1 MKLRE
6 IYQLVVELG
15 KQADPRGES
24 EVHAAL
30 ADARR
35 EFDAL
40 PPKEQTYFDQE
51 RLTNPYSDTRIL
63 NGQGEEEINRLL
75 TGVDME
81 LGEVLLA
88 QELSRSGQQID
99 LILSHHPEGK
109 ALAGLA
115 EVMKMQEEI
124 FHRFGVPIALA
135 EGVMDERIAEVA
147 RGILPLNHNRAIDGA
162 RLLGFP
168 FMSCHSPADNMVT
181 TFLQRNF
188 DEKQPRTV
196 GEVMDILLEQPEYQ
210 MAARQKMGMKLVAG
224 DKKHRAGRVFVDMT
238 GGTGGSKDIFQHLA
252 NSGVGTVVGMH
263 ISEKNLEQ
271 AKEHH
276 LNVVIAGHIASD
288 SLGMNLILDQ
298 IERRGVEILTCSG
311 LMRVKR

>member
-6 IYQLVVELG
+6 IYQLVIELG
-15 KQADPRGES
+15 KGADPRGES
-24 EVHAAL
+24 EVQAAL
-30 ADARR
+30 SDARR
-35 EFDAL
+35 EFEAL

-51 RLTNPYSDTRIL
+51 RLSNPYSDTRIL
-63 NGQGEEEINRLL
+63 NGQGDEEINRLL

-81 LGEVLLA
+81 LSEVLLA
-88 QELSRSGQQID
+88 QELSKNGQQID

-109 ALAGLA
+109 ALAGLF

-135 EGVMDERIAEVA
+135 EGVMDERIAEVS

-162 RLLGFP
+162 RLLGYP
-168 FMSCHSPADNMVT
+168 FMSCHTPADNMVT
-181 TFLQRNF
+181 TFLQRIF

-196 GEVMDILLEQPEYQ
+196 GDVMDLLLEQPEYQ
-210 MAARQKMGMKLVAG
+210 VAARQKMGMKVVSG

-238 GGTGGSKDIFQHLA
+238 GGTGGSKEIFEHLA
-252 NSGVGTVVGMH
+252 NKGIGTIVGMH
-263 ISEKNLEQ
+263 ISEKNLEK

-276 LNVVIAGHIASD
+276 VNIVIAGHIASD
-288 SLGMNLILDQ
+288 SLGMNLVLDQ

-311 LMRVKR
+311 LVRVKR